1 MSRSQES
8 LKSNEKIIDDNF
20 DNKNKYLDKQ
30 KKIMKQELN
39 KLKDTEEL
47 ISLSLSRVKDHPKDN
62 PEYFERRKIIALE
75 NYKKKQA
82 KKQRVRLK
90 HLITIYHNISNFIN
104 LENLDEKIEDI
115 FGSGNNNNSNE
126 YDNVSSANLRTPFTT
141 TLEDMQMDYIES
153 GGGINANEARR
164 RIESIKDALYGTSHG
179 GKYPGLKMIENWAKE
194 NNHSLWALQKFLT
207 KFGYNAV
214 FI

>member
-1 MSRSQES
+1 MGNGQKAQHKRERNQKANGAKNASSQ
-8 LKSNEKIIDDNF
+8 LKVNEAARTVICQVCRNTFLCTIRAKA
-20 DNKNKYLDKQ
+20 
-30 KKIMKQELN
+30 
-39 KLKDTEEL
+39 
-47 ISLSLSRVKDHPKDN
+47 
-62 PEYFERRKIIALE
+62 RKIIALE

-115 FGSGNNNNSNE
+115 F
-126 YDNVSSANLRTPFTT
+126 
-141 TLEDMQMDYIES
+141 DMQMDYIES

-194 NNHSLWALQKFLT
+194 NN
-207 KFGYNAV
+207 
-214 FI
+214 

>member
-1 MSRSQES
+1 MIKTFELLFKKNSQKFLLSTLNKKCGGKNFSNGGNGTSSIMSRSQE
-8 LKSNEKIIDDNF
+8 
-20 DNKNKYLDKQ
+20 
-30 KKIMKQELN
+30 M
-39 KLKDTEEL
+39 
-47 ISLSLSRVKDHPKDN
+47 KDHPKDN

-115 FGSGNNNNSNE
+115 F
-126 YDNVSSANLRTPFTT
+126 
-141 TLEDMQMDYIES
+141 DMQMDYIES

-194 NNHSLWALQKFLT
+194 N
-207 KFGYNAV
+207 
-214 FI
+214 